1 MNSFELDLF
10 DMRKEYSSEG
20 FDEKALKDNPFDQFK
35 IWFDQAVEQHILE
48 PNAMV
53 LATSSTDNTISQRV
67 VLLKQINAEG
77 FIFFT
82 NYNSKKGRGIEE
94 NPKVALLFFWLEQM
108 RQIRIEG
115 NASKIPELESNKYFY
130 SRPRESKASALLSKQ
145 SEPLLNKE
153 SFDNEVDQLI
163 ASQKQIE
170 RPVNWGGYIVKP
182 TLFEFWQGGKSR
194 SHDRFEYYKE
204 DKLWKIRRLY
214 P

>member
-10 DMRKEYSSEG
+10 NMRKEYSGIGLNESS
-20 FDEKALKDNPFDQFK
+20 LKQNPFDQFRL
-35 IWFDQAVEQHILE
+35 WFDDAVKDKVPE

-53 LATSSTDNTISQRV
+53 LATSNADSSISQRV
-67 VLLKQINAEG
+67 VLLKQITSDG

-115 NASKIPELESNKYFY
+115 KASKIPELESNKYFD

-170 RPVNWGGYIVKP
+170 RPANWGGYIVKP
-182 TLFEFWQGGKSR
+182 TLFEYWQGGKSR

-204 DKLWKIRRLY
+204 SDLWKIRRLY

>member
-115 NASKIPELESNKYFY
+115 IASKIPELESNKYFY